1 MLLLLWIFWN
11 VVCCAGWALLWC
23 CSVLVLSTSGACC
36 SVPADTTALYSMDNT
51 PEFARFIS
59 PGYYHSL
66 IFTHFILCISI
77 DILYLKQNSEKG
89 YGPDGQSVILVIG
102 LLTILIFCGF
112 VIHFGCLK
120 TSPEKPDFSKSGVH
134 GGNGPRGSWLNSL
147 CAIWCF
153 YFCVYFGTYVTL
165 WIIFYIPKNRVL
177 KMVRYLHA

>member
-1 MLLLLWIFWN
+1 
-11 VVCCAGWALLWC
+11 
-23 CSVLVLSTSGACC
+23 
-36 SVPADTTALYSMDNT
+36 MDNT
-51 PEFARFIS
+51 PEFARFIP

-89 YGPDGQSVILVIG
+89 YGPEGQSVILVIE
-102 LLTILIFCGF
+102 LWAILIYCGF

-147 CAIWCF
+147 CAIRCL
-153 YFCVYFGTYVTL
+153 YLCVYFGTYVTL

-177 KMVRYLHA
+177 KMVRYLYV

>member
-1 MLLLLWIFWN
+1 MYRPTLQHCIVWTIPRN
-11 VVCCAGWALLWC
+11 
-23 CSVLVLSTSGACC
+23 S
-36 SVPADTTALYSMDNT
+36 P
-51 PEFARFIS
+51 RFIS

-89 YGPDGQSVILVIG
+89 YGPEGQSVILVIG
-102 LLTILIFCGF
+102 LWAILVFCGF

-134 GGNGPRGSWLNSL
+134 GVNGPRGSWLNSL
-147 CAIWCF
+147 CAIWF
-153 YFCVYFGTYVTL
+153 LYLCVYFGTYVTL

>member
-1 MLLLLWIFWN
+1 M
-11 VVCCAGWALLWC
+11 
-23 CSVLVLSTSGACC
+23 LSTSGTCC
-36 SVPADTTALYSMDNT
+36 YVPADTTALYSMDNT
-51 PEFARFIS
+51 PEFARFIP

-89 YGPDGQSVILVIG
+89 YGPEGQSVILVIE
-102 LLTILIFCGF
+102 LWAILIYCGF

-147 CAIWCF
+147 CAIRCL
-153 YFCVYFGTYVTL
+153 YLCVYFGTYVTL

-177 KMVRYLHA
+177 KMVRYLYI